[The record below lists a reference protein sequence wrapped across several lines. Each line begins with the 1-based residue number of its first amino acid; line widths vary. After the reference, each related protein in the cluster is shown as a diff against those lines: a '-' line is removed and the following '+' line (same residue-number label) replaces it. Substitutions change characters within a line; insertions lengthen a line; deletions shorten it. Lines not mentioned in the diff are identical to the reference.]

1 MLLSSNPGT
10 DILPS
15 QVSKLVFTIKES
27 NWWIEVPIVP
37 RAAQLEHALTAPR
50 WLCSVDPPRF
60 VPIRREDH
68 TTVKVRW
75 RNHRIQVAI
84 SHDGPAYIGEEF
96 PLEINI
102 TNEDARELAVVLDV
116 RLQPTEIDEAGASYV
131 KNSLRLWL
139 TGRYVCA

>member
-1 MLLSSNPGT
+1 M
-10 DILPS
+10 
-15 QVSKLVFTIKES
+15 FTIKES
-27 NWWIEVPIVP
+27 SWWIEVPIVP

-68 TTVKVRW
+68 TAVKVRW

-96 PLEINI
+96 PIEINI
-102 TNEDARELAVVLDV
+102 TNEDERELDVVLDV
-116 RLQPTEIDEAGASYV
+116 LLQPTEIDEAGASYV

-139 TGRYVCA
+139 TAIYVCA